1 MDSEKMSDVGPGT
14 LIKLAYRGVAGF
26 FVLLFLFIFGV
37 LGFAF
42 SLAGGLATVL
52 CWVPIAF
59 PELLDYTYAVDNVNY
74 FTTSPELAS
83 LALLVVGI
91 IFLMLGFFF
100 LFITF
105 VIGKGSIVIDRELST
120 MVDRTF
126 TTSGNNR
133 IFQLE
138 RLTALLEKGV
148 LTRDEFEEEKAILLG
163 NQPQIHKGDY
173 IK

>member
-1 MDSEKMSDVGPGT
+1 MREVGAGT

-37 LGFAF
+37 LGFTF
-42 SLAGGLATVL
+42 SLAGGIIAVL

-59 PELLDYTYAVDNVNY
+59 PEVLNYAFMVNGEPM
-74 FTTSPELAS
+74 FISSPELAAV
-83 LALLVVGI
+83 ALLAIGI

-105 VIGKGSIVIDRELST
+105 VIGKGSIVVDRELSH

-126 TTSGNNR
+126 TSSNNR
-133 IFQLE
+133 RLSQLE

-148 LTRDEFEEEKAILLG
+148 ITRDEFEDEKALILR
-163 NQPQIHKGDY
+163 NQPVMQKADY